1 MRDTET
7 IKEAEQISG
16 ESYSIDT
23 GRPRYIKHK
32 IFTDEEIIPAETIVS
47 ALEGMTIESAEMIL
61 DKVKDFLKQTP
72 IPKME
77 TWQF

>member
-1 MRDTET
+1 MEA
-7 IKEAEQISG
+7 IKEAKQIAG
-16 ESYSIDT
+16 ENYSIDE
-23 GRPRYIKHK
+23 GRPRYIRHK
-32 IFTDEEIIPAETIVS
+32 IFTDEEIIPAETIVT

-61 DKVKDFLKQTP
+61 DKIKDFLKQTP